1 MSTTHKTRTFIG
13 AYREL
18 YPEKPDWPSMRDS
31 FSAHPYPGQGKLIYF
46 MMHANPGLVGMCSC
60 YDVFT
65 GERIR
70 TSKIRMSYGDYE
82 WWDELVHYVKE
93 YNHRLPVDFESYALS
108 VSAKEVYE
116 NYMSWHG

>member
-60 YDVFT
+60 YDVLQVRESEHPRFVCRT
-65 GERIR
+65 G
-70 TSKIRMSYGDYE
+70 TMNGG
-82 WWDELVHYVKE
+82 
-93 YNHRLPVDFESYALS
+93 
-108 VSAKEVYE
+108 
-116 NYMSWHG
+116 MSWFTM